1 MSPRTDDRKPTS
13 WTARVIAPVVLVVVA
28 GALVLVISGS
38 LNSSDNHNSD
48 QTQKQTTTAGCS
60 EASLAALK
68 QGYYV
73 VTADD
78 VEGLSGIATKTCV
91 PLDKLTAL
99 NPNLDP
105 QALQV
110 NNCVDLKPDGCKA
123 LSQGG

>member
-1 MSPRTDDRKPTS
+1 ML
-13 WTARVIAPVVLVVVA
+13 APVFLIVVA

-38 LNSSDNHNSD
+38 LSSNDDEKSSP
-48 QTQKQTTTAGCS
+48 TQRQTTTAGCS
-60 EASLAALK
+60 DEAQAALK

-78 VEGLSGIATKTCV
+78 VEGLSGIATRTCTSV
-91 PLDKLTAL
+91 DKLIEL

-123 LSQGG
+123 LSGG